1 MTPNQ
6 LFQDNQN
13 LVKFCYNKYIKHR
26 SISDTEDIMQQG
38 MLALWKA
45 ALQYDESK
53 GIAFSTYATHYIGG
67 YMRQYARDK
76 CNLIRIPRT
85 VFLSNDE
92 KLINLISN
100 VDSLDRTIGGTS
112 DSITLIEKIESDPD
126 DYRKLTKDLIDTF
139 LRTIRNRRD
148 REIMRVY
155 YYAVANGNK
164 VTQKQIST
172 KFQVCRSTVARIIDK
187 YNLEFREFIE

>member
-13 LVKFCYNKYIKHR
+13 LVKFCYNKYIKYR

-53 GIAFSTYATHYIGG
+53 GIAFSTYATHYISG

-85 VFLSNDE
+85 VFLSNNE

-155 YYAVANGNK
+155 YYAVANGDK

-187 YNLEFREFIE
+187 YNSEFREFIE

>member
-53 GIAFSTYATHYIGG
+53 GIAFSTYATHYISG

-85 VFLSNDE
+85 VFLSNNE

-100 VDSLDRTIGGTS
+100 VDSLDRTIDGTS

-126 DYRKLTKDLIDTF
+126 DYRRLTKDLIDTF
-139 LRTIRNRRD
+139 LSTIRNRRD

-155 YYAVANGNK
+155 YYAVANGDK

-172 KFQVCRSTVARIIDK
+172 KFQVCRSTVTRIIDK
-187 YNLEFREFIE
+187 YNSEFREFIE

>member
-85 VFLSNDE
+85 VFLSNNE

-112 DSITLIEKIESDPD
+112 DSIALIEKIESDPD

-155 YYAVANGNK
+155 YYAVANGDK

-187 YNLEFREFIE
+187 YNSEFREFIK

>member
-53 GIAFSTYATHYIGG
+53 GIAFSTYATHYISG

-85 VFLSNDE
+85 VFLSNNE

-155 YYAVANGNK
+155 YYAVANGDK

-187 YNLEFREFIE
+187 YNSEFIEFIE

>member
-13 LVKFCYNKYIKHR
+13 LVKFCYNKYIKHHN
-26 SISDTEDIMQQG
+26 ISDAEDIIQQG

-53 GIAFSTYATHYIGG
+53 GIAFSTYATHYISG
-67 YMRQYARDK
+67 YMRQYAKDK
-76 CNLIRIPRT
+76 CNVIRIPRT
-85 VFLSNDE
+85 VFSSNNE
-92 KLINLISN
+92 KLISLISN

-126 DYRKLTKDLIDTF
+126 DYTQLTKDLIDTF
-139 LRTIRNRRD
+139 LSTIRNRRD

-155 YYAVANGNK
+155 YYATANGDK

-172 KFQVCRSTVARIIDK
+172 KFQVCQSIVARIIDK
-187 YNLEFREFIE
+187 YNSEFREFIE

>member
-53 GIAFSTYATHYIGG
+53 GIAFSTYATHYISG

-85 VFLSNDE
+85 VFLSNNE

-100 VDSLDRTIGGTS
+100 VDSLDRTIDGTS

-126 DYRKLTKDLIDTF
+126 DYKKLTKDLIDTF
-139 LRTIRNRRD
+139 LSTIRNRRD

-155 YYAVANGNK
+155 YYAVANGDK

-172 KFQVCRSTVARIIDK
+172 KFQVCRSTVTRIIDK
-187 YNLEFREFIE
+187 YNSEFREFIE

>member
-53 GIAFSTYATHYIGG
+53 GIAFSTYATHYISG
-67 YMRQYARDK
+67 YMRQYVRDK

-85 VFLSNDE
+85 VFLSNNE

-155 YYAVANGNK
+155 YYAVANGDK

-187 YNLEFREFIE
+187 YNSEFREFIE

>member
-53 GIAFSTYATHYIGG
+53 GIAFSTYATHYISG

-85 VFLSNDE
+85 VFLSNNE

-112 DSITLIEKIESDPD
+112 DSITLIEKIESAPD

-155 YYAVANGNK
+155 YYAVANGDK

-187 YNLEFREFIE
+187 YNSEFREFIE